1 MKRVF
6 LLVIV
11 ATVLASSAGT
21 SNIATAEDQ
30 GSNFVQI
37 LKASKSVRTNSSL
50 FGRLESSG
58 ACCKICRQGKACGDT
73 CISQDKTCRVGPGC
87 ACDG

>member
-6 LLVIV
+6 LLAIV
-11 ATVLASSAGT
+11 ATLLASSAGT
-21 SNIATAEDQ
+21 ANIPTAEDQ

-37 LKASKSVRTNSSL
+37 LKASKSARTNSSL
-50 FGRLESSG
+50 FGRQESRG